1 MSVPI
6 HGQRSAHEPTDAD
19 IRPIVWTGIVLAA
32 TTFLMGIV
40 VYFIFRSMEQPA
52 IVYPN
57 PMAQSESQLP
67 PQPRLENYSGEE
79 LPQLRSYEDHQLSTY
94 GWADQKEGRV
104 RIPIERAM
112 ELQLQR
118 GFPVRKGSQ

>member
-1 MSVPI
+1 MAVPI
-6 HGQRSAHEPTDAD
+6 HGQGSSHEASDAD
-19 IRPIVWTGIVLAA
+19 IRPIVWTGVALAGV
-32 TTFLMGIV
+32 TLLMGVV
-40 VYFIFRSMEQPA
+40 VYFVFRSLEQPA

-67 PQPRLENYSGEE
+67 PQPRLENHSGEE
-79 LPQLRSYEDHQLSTY
+79 LPELRSYEDHQLSTY
-94 GWADQKEGRV
+94 GWADQKDGRV

>member
-1 MSVPI
+1 MAVPI
-6 HGQRSAHEPTDAD
+6 HGQGSSHEATDAD
-19 IRPIVWTGIVLAA
+19 IRPIVWTGVGLAGVTLLLA
-32 TTFLMGIV
+32 MV
-40 VYFIFRSMEQPA
+40 VYFMFRSLDRPA

-67 PQPRLENYSGEE
+67 PRPRLENHSGEE
-79 LPQLRSYEDHQLSTY
+79 LPELRSYEDHQLSTY
-94 GWADQKEGRV
+94 GWADQNERRV

>member
-1 MSVPI
+1 MAVPI
-6 HGQRSAHEPTDAD
+6 HGRGSSHEASDAN
-19 IRPIVWTGIVLAA
+19 IRPIVWTGVALAGI
-32 TTFLMGIV
+32 TLLMGVV
-40 VYFIFRSMEQPA
+40 VYFVLRSLEQPA

-67 PQPRLENYSGEE
+67 PQPRLENHSGEE
-79 LPQLRSYEDHQLSTY
+79 LPELRSYEDHQLSTY
-94 GWADQKEGRV
+94 GWADQKDRRV